1 MLRAHASQ
9 GLDHETRLRRI
20 RILKL
25 GRTLRKTHKS
35 PSLLYSKLGIYKEN
49 GKENGNYCI
58 VYWGYNFRGLGAS
71 EFELTMVVAEK
82 GRYFRVL
89 RKKNYVYMYICIYLY
104 LYIYIFRSR
113 QGEPHFGH
121 NSNKRVGHPQ

>member
-20 RILKL
+20 RILEL
-25 GRTLRKTHKS
+25 GPTLRKTHKS
-35 PSLLYSKLGIYKEN
+35 PPLLYSILGLYREN

-58 VYWGYNFRGLGAS
+58 VYWGYNFSGLGAS

-89 RKKNYVYMYICIYLY
+89 RKKNYIYIYVYMYIFVSIYLY
-104 LYIYIFRSR
+104 IS
-113 QGEPHFGH
+113 
-121 NSNKRVGHPQ
+121 K